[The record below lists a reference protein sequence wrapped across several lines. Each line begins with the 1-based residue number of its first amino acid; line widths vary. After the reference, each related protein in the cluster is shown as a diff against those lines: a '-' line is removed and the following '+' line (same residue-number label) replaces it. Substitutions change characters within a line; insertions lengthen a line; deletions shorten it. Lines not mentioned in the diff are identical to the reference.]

1 MEWRAFRFS
10 FSVLLPHIHR
20 LSLQPHSD
28 QTLYLSCYFSRSGIF
43 HQHGNVFIIVP
54 DIGLDRL
61 PENRPVKLCL
71 IFQAVT
77 DHTFLIINQK
87 RQSILL
93 NRCGTKFQ
101 SFRLCIVGNYFR
113 IIHLKPRLGRI
124 FIHRQMPSIRLFPDI
139 TIRIECTLHTQT
151 RIRKQPCDQFFLGK
165 AVDPVGIITVFY
177 PHQCPGFHK
186 FQNLAVIHIKCRKFF
201 LFYDAAFSLMKA
213 RSFSNVSSDD
223 LLFFVFVD
231 IFRSIKINVV
241 FHFVFYLFLWNSS
254 RK

>member
-43 HQHGNVFIIVP
+43 HQHGNIFIIVP

-77 DHTFLIINQK
+77 DHPFLIINLK

-101 SFRLCIVGNYFR
+101 SFRLCIVWDYFR
-113 IIHLKPRLGRI
+113 IIHLKPRLGCIFIKHHNQCHQMRQAPLWQGSWFCGHFCPCFVVKCCGCRSRI
-124 FIHRQMPSIRLFPDI
+124 FWRAFPAHPRRKSPATDSISSSGTRTRAAPPEARLREARGCYLGFRPFVCSIPDY
-139 TIRIECTLHTQT
+139 
-151 RIRKQPCDQFFLGK
+151 
-165 AVDPVGIITVFY
+165 A
-177 PHQCPGFHK
+177 
-186 FQNLAVIHIKCRKFF
+186 
-201 LFYDAAFSLMKA
+201 
-213 RSFSNVSSDD
+213 DD
-223 LLFFVFVD
+223 DFTTM
-231 IFRSIKINVV
+231 
-241 FHFVFYLFLWNSS
+241 
-254 RK
+254 